1 MRDRLFSY
9 KFPFHYGWVLVGLLF
24 VALINFGLRGAL
36 GAYFISWE
44 NEFLISRTAAA
55 AIPLL
60 GWITFAVAQPLA
72 GKLADQYGG
81 RIIFALGSLLI
92 GASLMVSSAVTGFWQ
107 LIILLGVFFPS
118 GSAGCSSV
126 VAASLVTHWF
136 AKKRG
141 FVLGIIASGQAVGT
155 LILVPATIFL
165 VEAHGWRYAVLLL
178 GQIVTFGLTPLLALF
193 IRSKPA
199 DINLAPYG
207 DGETPAGAG
216 VQKEKVP
223 ISLGV
228 IFRNRVFWLL
238 SISYFICGFTDIGF
252 TGTHFIPFAEG
263 RGFTPYTIALVFTLL
278 SASSL
283 LGTVGAGYLADQIDR
298 GKLLR
303 LLYGFRSLTFILLLY
318 ARSPVLLFI
327 FALSF
332 GITEMATIAPTGS
345 LCTQMFTKESVG
357 IVFGLVTVCH
367 HLGAAASSYLG
378 GVTYDYWGR
387 YEFILILIMALLVV
401 NAIIVSQIKDNGNV
415 PGSRDRVT

>member
-1 MRDRLFSY
+1 M
-9 KFPFHYGWVLVGLLF
+9 
-24 VALINFGLRGAL
+24 
-36 GAYFISWE
+36 
-44 NEFLISRTAAA
+44 
-55 AIPLL
+55 
-60 GWITFAVAQPLA
+60 
-72 GKLADQYGG
+72 
-81 RIIFALGSLLI
+81 
-92 GASLMVSSAVTGFWQ
+92 
-107 LIILLGVFFPS
+107 
-118 GSAGCSSV
+118 

-263 RGFTPYTIALVFTLL
+263 RLYTVRLPLFLPCYRQV
-278 SASSL
+278 ASWEP
-283 LGTVGAGYLADQIDR
+283 LGPVTWLT
-298 GKLLR
+298 R
-303 LLYGFRSLTFILLLY
+303 LIGGNYFACSM
-318 ARSPVLLFI
+318 VL
-327 FALSF
+327 
-332 GITEMATIAPTGS
+332 
-345 LCTQMFTKESVG
+345 
-357 IVFGLVTVCH
+357 
-367 HLGAAASSYLG
+367 
-378 GVTYDYWGR
+378 GV
-387 YEFILILIMALLVV
+387 
-401 NAIIVSQIKDNGNV
+401 
-415 PGSRDRVT
+415 